1 MPYLGKSPSFGVRQ
15 RYQYT
20 ATASQTTFSGTDT
33 ENLTLNYTD
42 NNFVDVYQNGVLLKG
57 GGNDYTATSGT
68 SVVLGTGA
76 TADDVIEII
85 VYDAFSAANFY
96 SRTDSDS
103 RYVRHDSGTLGTD
116 NFIAGKNAGDAIT
129 SGGNENTLVGN
140 EAGTALTTGDANVA
154 VGFEA
159 LSTEDADG
167 GNTAVGYRA
176 LKTLN
181 AGAEGGNTAVGKD
194 AGLSLNTGT
203 NNTLVG
209 ALAGDALTTG
219 FNNVAIGISA
229 LSAEDTGRKNV
240 AVGKGALAVQNAD
253 TDNYNTAVGFE
264 AGNSITSGVENT
276 LIGALAGDA
285 ITDADFNVG
294 IGWGALGANTVGS
307 KSVAVGV
314 GTLDAQNPASATD
327 MHNVAVGHGAGG
339 GVTTGIKNTL
349 IGSLAGD
356 AIQDAQLA
364 IVVGYNSDTNGT
376 GDGNQI
382 VIGNNLTGAG
392 ANNVK
397 FGTSGGTATLGLDGS
412 DTSWAASSD
421 LRLKT
426 NVEDCAVGL
435 DFIKDLR
442 PITFKW
448 NNKNAIAKTLAQYD
462 ATSSDPVYGSGKTQ
476 HGFIAQEVKTAIN
489 AHSGLKDGFTMWS
502 EDPDGTQQVAPSALI
517 PMLTKAV
524 QELSAKNDAL
534 EARIKKL
541 EDG

>member
-33 ENLTLNYTD
+33 ANLTLNYTD

-103 RYVRHDSGTLGTD
+103 RYVNHNSNTAGTD
-116 NFIAGKNAGDAIT
+116 NFIAGNNAGDAIQ
-129 SGGNENTLVGN
+129 SGGNNNTLVGN
-140 EAGTALTTGDANVA
+140 EAGTAITTGD
-154 VGFEA
+154 
-159 LSTEDADG
+159 
-167 GNTAVGYRA
+167 R
-176 LKTLN
+176 
-181 AGAEGGNTAVGKD
+181 
-194 AGLSLNTGT
+194 
-203 NNTLVG
+203 
-209 ALAGDALTTG
+209 
-219 FNNVAIGISA
+219 
-229 LSAEDTGRKNV
+229 
-240 AVGKGALAVQNAD
+240 
-253 TDNYNTAVGFE
+253 NTAVGFE
-264 AGNSITSGVENT
+264 ALKTATTAQFNVAVGYQALENNTGNSNTAVGDQALEANTSGTNNVAVGDDALVANTTGVKNIAIGDSALATNIDGDGNVAVGHQALQTLEPADGLSYNIAIGYQTGKSMTSGVENT
-276 LIGALAGDA
+276 LVGALAGDA

-294 IGWGALGANTVGS
+294 IGWGALGVNTVGS
-307 KSVAVGV
+307 KSVAVGT

-462 ATSSDPVYGSGKTQ
+462 ETSSDPVYGSGKTQ